1 MIPPGSGLLDDP
13 WISGPSD
20 SLVEV
25 TVLLPNGLLL
35 LLQVHKESTL
45 EQVKECTWREARQRP
60 LYRVLRDRDAYVF
73 TCVSER
79 TSERE
84 EFTDEERRLC
94 DVRPFQAL
102 LKLVDRRA
110 DKTDRAINTQIGL
123 LIGRGVNSF
132 EALQSAEVND
142 FRRNM
147 RAFCSA
153 IADQRAE
160 WPPLEQVKYR
170 YPARVDRCSS
180 QFPPPHMADRVTG
193 DTAFDAHILLER
205 GGSLIVCTSVSA
217 TPRQLLQQ
225 VMQNAR
231 TEEQFLC
238 HTVESLVLKVCG
250 REEYL
255 LEELPL
261 LQYKYVQDKISEGTP
276 PQFLIVPISD
286 IQTDHDIVYAQIEQR
301 DPASKSSRMVLDQC
315 KCVSAWTIKE
325 AFRVRVVSASA
336 VNVEPGA
343 KLAVDAGLY
352 HGTELLCETRRTNE
366 CAVNDDGQCSW
377 DQELEFTLP
386 VQDVPNAAR
395 LCLVMYEVTKGTKG
409 GAQRSRR
416 RVGPDLFA
424 APLAWGNVT
433 TYDYRGVLRSGMKEL
448 SLWAYA
454 DDPQADEPAMLNP
467 MGTAVSNPDRRQ
479 ATHLIL
485 SFHSYDDRRLV
496 CFPKL
501 DEILEC
507 AASCV
512 KEQGSSAHGIGH
524 ASKSH
529 REQLRQIAEQDPLA
543 PVHEQDKQLLWFL
556 RYDCLELPH
565 SLPKL
570 LLSLR
575 WGQHQDVAMMQ
586 ALLQI
591 WKLLK
596 PEQALEL
603 LDYSYP
609 DNFVRSFAVRCLHQ
623 MDDEE
628 LSLYLLQL
636 VQALKHESYLE
647 CDLVKFLLER
657 ALKNRHIGHQMFW
670 LLRCEMHVAAL
681 SVKFGLIL
689 EAYCHG
695 APEHRE
701 ALLRQAEALFKL
713 RTLGEQVHLEASKR
727 KDSREK
733 LVASMQEIMSKETFR
748 ITFRNLCSPLDP
760 CHVFSCIK
768 PEKCRFMDSK
778 MKPLW
783 LVFEN
788 SDSAAEDIAIIFKY
802 GDDLRQD
809 MLTLQMIRIM
819 DKIWKDEGYDFRM
832 IPYQCLST
840 DHNVGLIEV
849 VRRSNTIAN
858 IQKLHNSSA
867 TSAFK
872 KGSLLAWI
880 KDHNKTP
887 ESLKKAVENFT
898 LSCAGYC
905 VATYVLGV
913 ADRHSDN
920 IMIKANGELF
930 HIDYGHILGKFKEKF
945 GIKRERVPFVLTH
958 DFVHVITHG
967 RRNKSASFNRFQQ
980 LCEEAFI
987 ILRRHGSLI
996 ISLFAMMLTTGM
1008 PELTSEKDLDYLR
1021 DTLVLDYSEG
1031 DALAHFRAKFEEA
1044 LSNSWTTSINWFA
1057 HNISKDNK

>member
-1 MIPPGSGLLDDP
+1 MIPPGSGLLLEDP
-13 WISGPSD
+13 WISGPPD

-45 EQVKECTWREARQRP
+45 EQVKESTWREARQLP

-102 LKLVDRRA
+102 LKLVDRRT
-110 DKTDRAINTQIGL
+110 DKADRAVNAQIGL
-123 LIGRGVNSF
+123 LIGKGVNSF
-132 EALQSAEVND
+132 EALQSAEVNE

-147 RAFCSA
+147 RAFCST

-180 QFPPPHMADRVTG
+180 HFPPPHMADRVTE

-205 GGSLIVCTSVSA
+205 GSTLRVSTSVSA
-217 TPRQLLQQ
+217 TPQQLLQQ
-225 VMQNAR
+225 AMQNAS
-231 TEEQFLC
+231 TEEQFVC

-261 LQYKYVQDKISEGTP
+261 LQYKYVQDKISEGIA

-286 IQTDHDIVYAQIEQR
+286 IQTDHDIVYAQIDQR
-301 DPASKSSRMVLDQC
+301 DPTSGSPRAALDQSQ
-315 KCVSAWTIKE
+315 CVSAWTIKE
-325 AFRVRVVSASA
+325 AFRARIVSASA
-336 VNVEPGA
+336 INVEPGA
-343 KLAVDAGLY
+343 KLAVEAGLY

-366 CAVNDDGQCSW
+366 CAANDGQCTW

-395 LCLVMYEVTKGTKG
+395 LCLVMYEVTKGAKG

-433 TYDYRGVLRSGMKEL
+433 AYDYRGVLRSGIKEL

-467 MGTAVSNPDRRQ
+467 MGTAVANPDRRQ
-479 ATHLIL
+479 ATLL
-485 SFHSYDDRRLV
+485 TLCFHSYDDRRLV

-609 DNFVRSFAVRCLHQ
+609 DTFVRSFAVRCLHQ

-727 KDSREK
+727 KDSRDK
-733 LVASMQEIMSKETFR
+733 LVASMRETMSKETFR
-748 ITFRNLCSPLDP
+748 ATFRNLCSPLDP
-760 CHVFSCIK
+760 CHVFSCLR

-858 IQKLHNSSA
+858 IQKMHNSSA

-967 RRNKSASFNRFQQ
+967 RRNKSTSFNRFQQ

>member
-1 MIPPGSGLLDDP
+1 
-13 WISGPSD
+13 
-20 SLVEV
+20 
-25 TVLLPNGLLL
+25 
-35 LLQVHKESTL
+35 
-45 EQVKECTWREARQRP
+45 
-60 LYRVLRDRDAYVF
+60 
-73 TCVSER
+73 
-79 TSERE
+79 
-84 EFTDEERRLC
+84 
-94 DVRPFQAL
+94 
-102 LKLVDRRA
+102 
-110 DKTDRAINTQIGL
+110 
-123 LIGRGVNSF
+123 VNSF
-132 EALQSAEVND
+132 EALQSAEVNE

-147 RAFCSA
+147 RAFCSS

-180 QFPPPHMADRVTG
+180 HFPPPHMADRVTE
-193 DTAFDAHILLER
+193 DTAFDAHILMDR
-205 GGSLIVCTSVSA
+205 GSTLRVTTSVSA
-217 TPRQLLQQ
+217 TPQQLMQQ
-225 VMQNAR
+225 VMQNTS

-261 LQYKYVQDKISEGTP
+261 LQYKYVQDKISEGIP

-286 IQTDHDIVYAQIEQR
+286 IETDHDIVYAQIEQR
-301 DPASKSSRMVLDQC
+301 NPASGSLRAELDQA
-315 KCVSAWTIKE
+315 KCVSAWTITE

-336 VNVEPGA
+336 INVEPGA
-343 KLAVDAGLY
+343 KLAVEAGLY
-352 HGTELLCETRRTNE
+352 HGTELLCETRCTNE
-366 CAVNDDGQCSW
+366 CAANDGQCTW
-377 DQELEFTLP
+377 EQELEFTLP

-395 LCLVMYEVTKGTKG
+395 LCLVMYEVTKGAKG
-409 GAQRSRR
+409 GTQRSRR

-433 TYDYRGVLRSGMKEL
+433 AYDYRGVLRSGTKEL

-454 DDPQADEPAMLNP
+454 EDPQADEMTMLNP
-467 MGTAVSNPDRRQ
+467 MGTAVANPDRRQ
-479 ATHLIL
+479 ATHLTI
-485 SFHSYDDRRLV
+485 SFHLYDERRLV

-501 DEILEC
+501 DEASRTKILEC

-512 KEQGSSAHGIGH
+512 KEQGTSAHGIGH

-609 DNFVRSFAVRCLHQ
+609 DTFVRSFAVRCLHQ

-670 LLRCEMHVAAL
+670 LLSKRSKEAYCSRVSQYHHFAGARCTWAAL

-701 ALLRQAEALFKL
+701 ALLRQAEALSQAAHAG
-713 RTLGEQVHLEASKR
+713 RAGALGSEQER
-727 KDSREK
+727 
-733 LVASMQEIMSKETFR
+733 Q
-748 ITFRNLCSPLDP
+748 
-760 CHVFSCIK
+760 VF
-768 PEKCRFMDSK
+768 
-778 MKPLW
+778 
-783 LVFEN
+783 
-788 SDSAAEDIAIIFKY
+788 
-802 GDDLRQD
+802 
-809 MLTLQMIRIM
+809 
-819 DKIWKDEGYDFRM
+819 
-832 IPYQCLST
+832 
-840 DHNVGLIEV
+840 
-849 VRRSNTIAN
+849 
-858 IQKLHNSSA
+858 
-867 TSAFK
+867 
-872 KGSLLAWI
+872 
-880 KDHNKTP
+880 
-887 ESLKKAVENFT
+887 
-898 LSCAGYC
+898 
-905 VATYVLGV
+905 
-913 ADRHSDN
+913 
-920 IMIKANGELF
+920 
-930 HIDYGHILGKFKEKF
+930 
-945 GIKRERVPFVLTH
+945 
-958 DFVHVITHG
+958 
-967 RRNKSASFNRFQQ
+967 
-980 LCEEAFI
+980 
-987 ILRRHGSLI
+987 
-996 ISLFAMMLTTGM
+996 IS
-1008 PELTSEKDLDYLR
+1008 
-1021 DTLVLDYSEG
+1021 
-1031 DALAHFRAKFEEA
+1031 
-1044 LSNSWTTSINWFA
+1044 
-1057 HNISKDNK
+1057 

>member
-1 MIPPGSGLLDDP
+1 MIPPSPFLLPDP
-13 WISGPSD
+13 WISD
-20 SLVEV
+20 VELHVDV
-25 TVLLPNGLLL
+25 TVLLPNGLVLP
-35 LLQVHKESTL
+35 LQVHRESTL
-45 EQVKECTWREARQRP
+45 EELKQCTWREAERLP
-60 LYRVLRDRDAYVF
+60 LYRCLRGRDTYVF

-84 EFTDEERRLC
+84 EFADEGRKLC

-102 LKLVDRRA
+102 LRLVERPSDKADRQTNA
-110 DKTDRAINTQIGL
+110 QIGL
-123 LIGRGVNSF
+123 LIGKGLNSF
-132 EALQSAEVND
+132 DALKCPEVNE
-142 FRRNM
+142 FRRTM
-147 RAFCSA
+147 RAFCTS
-153 IADQRAE
+153 IADKRAE
-160 WPPLEQVKYR
+160 WSPLDQVKYR
-170 YPARVDRCSS
+170 YPARVDRFCS
-180 QFPPPHMADRVTG
+180 QYPPPHMGDRISADSTFG
-193 DTAFDAHILLER
+193 AEILFEN
-205 GGSLIVCTSVSA
+205 GGMMTMNVAIGA
-217 TPRQLLQQ
+217 TPQALLLL
-225 VMQNAR
+225 VMQSAASG
-231 TEEQFLC
+231 EQFLC
-238 HTVESLVLKVCG
+238 HTVEGLVLKVCG

-261 LQYKYVQDKISEGTP
+261 LQYKYVQEKVSEGST
-276 PQFLIVPISD
+276 PQFTVVPISD
-286 IQTDHDIVYAQIEQR
+286 IQTDHDMVYAQIER
-301 DPASKSSRMVLDQC
+301 CMEPSFCRPSPHPDKL
-315 KCVSAWTIKE
+315 VSAWMIGDP
-325 AFRVRVVSASA
+325 FRVRVLSASS
-336 VNVEPGA
+336 VNVESGA
-343 KLAVDAGLY
+343 KLVVEGGLY
-352 HGTELLCETRRTNE
+352 HGTELLCQTQRTQD
-366 CAVNDDGQCSW
+366 CSVADGRGSW
-377 DQELEFTLP
+377 DQQLCFDLAVRDLP
-386 VQDVPNAAR
+386 QAVR
-395 LCLVMYEVTKGTKG
+395 LCLGLYEVTRGTRHPR
-409 GAQRSRR
+409 ARR
-416 RVGPDLFA
+416 RLGPDLYA
-424 APLAWGNVT
+424 APLAWVNVT
-433 TYDYRGVLRSGMKEL
+433 VYDFRGYLRFGCVDLSMWTY
-448 SLWAYA
+448 
-454 DDPQADEPAMLNP
+454 ADEPHAEEMDLLHP
-467 MGTAVSNPDRRQ
+467 MGTAVFNPEAHH
-479 ATHLIL
+479 ATLLTIQFEPYHP
-485 SFHSYDDRRLV
+485 SHPVRY
-496 CFPKL
+496 PML

-512 KEQGSSAHGIGH
+512 KEKSTYLQGIGH

-543 PVHEQDKQLLWFL
+543 PLHEQDRQLLWFL

-565 SLPKL
+565 VLPKL

-575 WGQHQDVAMMQ
+575 WGDHCDVALMQ

-609 DNFVRSFAVRCLHQ
+609 DNYVRSFAVRCLRQ
-623 MDDEE
+623 MSDEE

-636 VQALKHESYLE
+636 VQALKHESFLD

-670 LLRCEMHVAAL
+670 LLRCEMQVAAL

-695 APEHRE
+695 APDHRE
-701 ALLRQAEALFKL
+701 ALLKQAEALFKL
-713 RTLGEQVHLEASKR
+713 RALGNQIHESSKK

-733 LVASMQEIMSKETFR
+733 MVATMREHMSKEAFR
-748 ITFRNLCSPLDP
+748 ATFRNLCSPLDP
-760 CHVFSCIK
+760 CHVFSQIK
-768 PEKCRFMDSK
+768 PELCRFMDSK

-788 SDSAAEDIAIIFKY
+788 SDAVAEDIAIIFKH

-819 DKIWKDEGYDFRM
+819 DKLWKDEGYDFRM

-840 DHNVGLIEV
+840 DQNVGLIEV
-849 VRRSNTIAN
+849 VRNASTIAN

-872 KGSLLAWI
+872 KGSLFAWI
-880 KDHNKTP
+880 KEHNKTQ
-887 ESLKKAVENFT
+887 ESLRRAVENFT

-967 RRNKSASFNRFQQ
+967 HRRKATAFNRFQEY
-980 LCEEAFI
+980 CERAFL
-987 ILRRHGSLI
+987 ILRRQGSLM

-1021 DTLVLDYSEG
+1021 DALVLDYSEA

-1044 LSNSWTTSINWFA
+1044 LNNSWTTSINWFA

>member
-1 MIPPGSGLLDDP
+1 MIPPGSGLLLEDP
-13 WISGPSD
+13 WISGPPD

-25 TVLLPNGLLL
+25 TVLLPNGLILL
-35 LLQVHKESTL
+35 LRVHKESTL
-45 EQVKECTWREARQRP
+45 EQVKESTWREARQLP

-102 LKLVDRRA
+102 LRLVDRRA
-110 DKTDRAINTQIGL
+110 DKADRAVNTQIGL
-123 LIGRGVNSF
+123 LIGKGVNSF
-132 EALQSAEVND
+132 EALQCSEVNE

-147 RAFCSA
+147 RAFCTA

-170 YPARVDRCSS
+170 YPARIDRCSS
-180 QFPPPHMADRVTG
+180 QFPPPHMADRVSE

-205 GGSLIVCTSVSA
+205 GSTLSLSTSVSA
-217 TPRQLLQQ
+217 TPQQLLQQ
-225 VMQNAR
+225 AMQNAS

-261 LQYKYVQDKISEGTP
+261 LQYKYVQEKIAEGRP
-276 PQFLIVPISD
+276 PQFLIVAISD
-286 IQTDHDIVYAQIEQR
+286 IQTDHDIVYAQIEQSA
-301 DPASKSSRMVLDQC
+301 PVSVSSREALAQDES
-315 KCVSAWTIKE
+315 VSAWTIKE
-325 AFRVRVVSASA
+325 TFRVRVVSASA
-336 VNVEPGA
+336 INVEPGA
-343 KLAVDAGLY
+343 KLAVEAGIY
-352 HGTELLCETRRTNE
+352 HGTELLCETRRTSE
-366 CAVNDDGQCSW
+366 CAANDGQCTW
-377 DQELEFTLP
+377 DQDLEFTLP

-395 LCLVMYEVTKGTKG
+395 LCIVMYEVTKGARG

-416 RVGPDLFA
+416 RLGQDLFA
-424 APLAWGNVT
+424 APLAWANVT
-433 TYDYRGVLRSGMKEL
+433 TYDYRSVLRSGTMEL
-448 SLWAYA
+448 SLWTYA
-454 DDPQADEPAMLNP
+454 EDPQADEPFMLNP
-467 MGTAVSNPDRRQ
+467 MGTAVANPDRRQ
-479 ATHLIL
+479 ATLL
-485 SFHSYDDRRLV
+485 TLCFHTYDASRLV

-570 LLSLR
+570 LLSLH

-609 DNFVRSFAVRCLHQ
+609 DTFVRSFAVRCLHQ

-670 LLRCEMHVAAL
+670 LLRCEMHVASL

-713 RTLGEQVHLEASKR
+713 RTLGEQVHMEASKR
-727 KDSREK
+727 KTGQPRQAGGLDAREHVK
-733 LVASMQEIMSKETFR
+733 GDLPCDLPQSVQPAGSMPR
-748 ITFRNLCSPLDP
+748 
-760 CHVFSCIK
+760 
-768 PEKCRFMDSK
+768 
-778 MKPLW
+778 
-783 LVFEN
+783 
-788 SDSAAEDIAIIFKY
+788 
-802 GDDLRQD
+802 
-809 MLTLQMIRIM
+809 LQ
-819 DKIWKDEGYDFRM
+819 
-832 IPYQCLST
+832 
-840 DHNVGLIEV
+840 
-849 VRRSNTIAN
+849 
-858 IQKLHNSSA
+858 LHQ
-867 TSAFK
+867 T
-872 KGSLLAWI
+872 
-880 KDHNKTP
+880 
-887 ESLKKAVENFT
+887 
-898 LSCAGYC
+898 
-905 VATYVLGV
+905 
-913 ADRHSDN
+913 
-920 IMIKANGELF
+920 
-930 HIDYGHILGKFKEKF
+930 
-945 GIKRERVPFVLTH
+945 
-958 DFVHVITHG
+958 
-967 RRNKSASFNRFQQ
+967 
-980 LCEEAFI
+980 
-987 ILRRHGSLI
+987 
-996 ISLFAMMLTTGM
+996 
-1008 PELTSEKDLDYLR
+1008 
-1021 DTLVLDYSEG
+1021 
-1031 DALAHFRAKFEEA
+1031 
-1044 LSNSWTTSINWFA
+1044 
-1057 HNISKDNK
+1057 

>member
-45 EQVKECTWREARQRP
+45 EQVKECTWREARQLP

-180 QFPPPHMADRVTG
+180 QFPPPHMVDRVTG

-205 GGSLIVCTSVSA
+205 GGSLIVSTSVSA

-276 PQFLIVPISD
+276 PKFLIVPIND
-286 IQTDHDIVYAQIEQR
+286 IQTDHDIVYAQIEQHH
-301 DPASKSSRMVLDQC
+301 PGSKFSRMVLDQC
-315 KCVSAWTIKE
+315 QCVSAWTIKE

-336 VNVEPGA
+336 INAEQGA
-343 KLAVDAGLY
+343 K
-352 HGTELLCETRRTNE
+352 
-366 CAVNDDGQCSW
+366 
-377 DQELEFTLP
+377 
-386 VQDVPNAAR
+386 
-395 LCLVMYEVTKGTKG
+395 
-409 GAQRSRR
+409 
-416 RVGPDLFA
+416 DLFA

-433 TYDYRGVLRSGMKEL
+433 TYDYRGVLRSDTKEL

-872 KGSLLAWI
+872 KGSLLTWI

>member
-1 MIPPGSGLLDDP
+1 MIPPGSGHLLEDP
-13 WISGPSD
+13 WISGPAD
-20 SLVEV
+20 SLVNV
-25 TVLLPNGLLL
+25 TVLLPNGLIL

-45 EQVKECTWREARQRP
+45 EQVKESTWREAQQLP
-60 LYRVLRDRDAYVF
+60 LYRVLRDRNAYVF

-84 EFTDEERRLC
+84 EFADEERRLC

-102 LKLVDRRA
+102 LRLVDRRA
-110 DKTDRAINTQIGL
+110 DKADRAVNTQIGL
-123 LIGRGVNSF
+123 LIGKGVNSF
-132 EALQSAEVND
+132 EALQSPEVNE
-142 FRRNM
+142 FRRKM
-147 RAFCSA
+147 RSFCSS

-180 QFPPPHMADRVTG
+180 RFPPPHMADRVSE

-205 GGSLIVCTSVSA
+205 GSTLSVSTSVSA
-217 TPRQLLQQ
+217 TPQQLLQQ
-225 VMQNAR
+225 AMQNAS

-261 LQYKYVQDKISEGTP
+261 LQYKYVQDKISEGRP

-301 DPASKSSRMVLDQC
+301 EPDNGSSRAALHQGQS
-315 KCVSAWTIKE
+315 VSAWTIKE
-325 AFRVRVVSASA
+325 AYRVTVTSASA
-336 VNVEPGA
+336 INVEPGA
-343 KLAVDAGLY
+343 KLAVEAGLY
-352 HGTELLCETRRTNE
+352 HGTELLCETRRTGE
-366 CAVNDDGQCSW
+366 CSVNDGRCTW

-395 LCLVMYEVTKGTKG
+395 LSLVMYEVTKGARG

-416 RVGPDLFA
+416 RLGPELFA
-424 APLAWGNVT
+424 APLAWANVT
-433 TYDYRGVLRSGMKEL
+433 AYDYRGVLRSGPMEL

-467 MGTAVSNPDRRQ
+467 LGTAVANPDRRQ
-479 ATHLIL
+479 ATLL
-485 SFHSYDDRRLV
+485 LLTFHAYDASRLV

-512 KEQGSSAHGIGH
+512 KEQGSSVHGIGH

-575 WGQHQDVAMMQ
+575 WGHHQDVAMMQ

-701 ALLRQAEALFKL
+701 ALLRQAEAMFKL

-727 KDSREK
+727 KDSRDK
-733 LVASMQEIMSKETFR
+733 LVASMRESMAKETFR
-748 ITFRNLCSPLDP
+748 ATFRNLCSPLDP
-760 CHVFSCIK
+760 CHVFSHIK

-858 IQKLHNSSA
+858 IQKMHNSSA

-872 KGSLLAWI
+872 KDSLLAWI

-920 IMIKANGELF
+920 IMVKSNGELF

-967 RRNKSASFNRFQQ
+967 RRNKSTAFNRFQQ

-1021 DTLVLDYSEG
+1021 DALVLDYSET

>member
-1 MIPPGSGLLDDP
+1 MIPPSPFLVPDP
-13 WISGPSD
+13 WISEAEPHVD
-20 SLVEV
+20 V
-25 TVLLPNGLLL
+25 TVLLPNGLVLP
-35 LLQVHKESTL
+35 LQVHRESTL
-45 EQVKECTWREARQRP
+45 EEVKQYTWREAERLP
-60 LYRVLRDRDAYVF
+60 LYRCLRGRDTYVF

-84 EFTDEERRLC
+84 EFADEERKLC

-102 LKLVDRRA
+102 LRLVERPTDKADRQTNA
-110 DKTDRAINTQIGL
+110 QIGL
-123 LIGRGVNSF
+123 LIGKGLNSF
-132 EALQSAEVND
+132 DALKCPEVNE
-142 FRRNM
+142 FRRTM
-147 RAFCSA
+147 RAFCTS
-153 IADQRAE
+153 IADKRAE
-160 WPPLEQVKYR
+160 WSPLEQVKYR
-170 YPARVDRCSS
+170 YPARVDRFCS
-180 QFPPPHMADRVTG
+180 QYPPPHMGDRISADSTFG
-193 DTAFDAHILLER
+193 AEILFES
-205 GGSLIVCTSVSA
+205 GGMMTVSVA
-217 TPRQLLQQ
+217 VGTTPQALLLL
-225 VMQNAR
+225 VMQSEAS
-231 TEEQFLC
+231 EEQFLC
-238 HTVESLVLKVCG
+238 HTVEGLVLKVCG

-261 LQYKYVQDKISEGTP
+261 LQYKYVQEKVSEGST
-276 PQFLIVPISD
+276 PQFSVVPISD
-286 IQTDHDIVYAQIEQR
+286 IQMDHDMVYAQIEHCMEPSFSR
-301 DPASKSSRMVLDQC
+301 SSPAVQPDKL
-315 KCVSAWTIKE
+315 VSAWTIE
-325 AFRVRVVSASA
+325 EPFHVRVLSASSI
-336 VNVEPGA
+336 NVESGA
-343 KLAVDAGLY
+343 KVAFLINIGVFDVADALYLSTCLISKNYIILCAFFFTPILFFDAATVIADLLTLVGETFDKRSKTGGLSANFSGSSDLRFVSEVEIVATGHLLRTRSLMVCIKNVTQACNHQQLNANDREKLGIRISQPVDTNTLNITPDREIVCPVKYCRNWHFAKFAEYRACENKVVYSILLHAAYRVCSENECTVDALCTSYKQRRSLKHWRRDASGK
-352 HGTELLCETRRTNE
+352 HFVNKCKKVILLC
-366 CAVNDDGQCSW
+366 
-377 DQELEFTLP
+377 F
-386 VQDVPNAAR
+386 
-395 LCLVMYEVTKGTKG
+395 
-409 GAQRSRR
+409 
-416 RVGPDLFA
+416 
-424 APLAWGNVT
+424 
-433 TYDYRGVLRSGMKEL
+433 
-448 SLWAYA
+448 
-454 DDPQADEPAMLNP
+454 
-467 MGTAVSNPDRRQ
+467 
-479 ATHLIL
+479 
-485 SFHSYDDRRLV
+485 
-496 CFPKL
+496 
-501 DEILEC
+501 
-507 AASCV
+507 
-512 KEQGSSAHGIGH
+512 
-524 ASKSH
+524 
-529 REQLRQIAEQDPLA
+529 
-543 PVHEQDKQLLWFL
+543 FL
-556 RYDCLELPH
+556 RLHVVIVFCCTL
-565 SLPKL
+565 
-570 LLSLR
+570 
-575 WGQHQDVAMMQ
+575 QIQ

-609 DNFVRSFAVRCLHQ
+609 DSYVRSFAVRCLRQ
-623 MDDEE
+623 MSDEE

-636 VQALKHESYLE
+636 VQALKHESFLD

-670 LLRCEMHVAAL
+670 LLRCEMQVAAL

-701 ALLRQAEALFKL
+701 ALLKQAEALFKL
-713 RTLGEQVHLEASKR
+713 RALGNQIHESSKK

-733 LVASMQEIMSKETFR
+733 MVATMREHMSKEAFR
-748 ITFRNLCSPLDP
+748 ATFRNLCSPLDP
-760 CHVFSCIK
+760 CHVFSQIK
-768 PEKCRFMDSK
+768 PELCRFMDSK

-788 SDSAAEDIAIIFKY
+788 SDAVAEDIAIIFKH

-819 DKIWKDEGYDFRM
+819 DKLWKDEGYDFRM

-849 VRRSNTIAN
+849 VRNASTIAN

-872 KGSLLAWI
+872 KGSLFAWI
-880 KDHNKTP
+880 KEHNKTQ
-887 ESLKKAVENFT
+887 ESLRRAVENFT

-967 RRNKSASFNRFQQ
+967 HRRKATAFNRFQHY
-980 LCEEAFI
+980 CEQAFL
-987 ILRRHGSLI
+987 ILRRQGSLI

-1021 DTLVLDYSEG
+1021 DALVLDYSEA
-1031 DALAHFRAKFEEA
+1031 DALVHFRAKFEEA
-1044 LSNSWTTSINWFA
+1044 LNNSWTTSINWFA

>member
-1 MIPPGSGLLDDP
+1 MHLIDEGNSKYQYSQHL
-13 WISGPSD
+13 IVS
-20 SLVEV
+20 
-25 TVLLPNGLLL
+25 LLL
-35 LLQVHKESTL
+35 
-45 EQVKECTWREARQRP
+45 A
-60 LYRVLRDRDAYVF
+60 A
-73 TCVSER
+73 
-79 TSERE
+79 
-84 EFTDEERRLC
+84 
-94 DVRPFQAL
+94 
-102 LKLVDRRA
+102 
-110 DKTDRAINTQIGL
+110 
-123 LIGRGVNSF
+123 
-132 EALQSAEVND
+132 
-142 FRRNM
+142 
-147 RAFCSA
+147 
-153 IADQRAE
+153 
-160 WPPLEQVKYR
+160 
-170 YPARVDRCSS
+170 
-180 QFPPPHMADRVTG
+180 
-193 DTAFDAHILLER
+193 
-205 GGSLIVCTSVSA
+205 
-217 TPRQLLQQ
+217 
-225 VMQNAR
+225 
-231 TEEQFLC
+231 
-238 HTVESLVLKVCG
+238 
-250 REEYL
+250 
-255 LEELPL
+255 
-261 LQYKYVQDKISEGTP
+261 
-276 PQFLIVPISD
+276 
-286 IQTDHDIVYAQIEQR
+286 DHDIVYAQIEQHH
-301 DPASKSSRMVLDQC
+301 PGSKSSRMVLDICQ
-315 KCVSAWTIKE
+315 CVSAWTIKE

-336 VNVEPGA
+336 INVEQGA
-343 KLAVDAGLY
+343 KLAVEAGLY

-377 DQELEFTLP
+377 DQELEFKLP

-416 RVGPDLFA
+416 RVGPVSERFA
-424 APLAWGNVT
+424 FCITITITRWESREAAKRPNFLGAIHCQKDRKNGPNISRTYLPPPLAWGNVT
-433 TYDYRGVLRSGMKEL
+433 TYDYRGVLRSGTKEL

-570 LLSLR
+570 LLSLH

-670 LLRCEMHVAAL
+670 LLR
-681 SVKFGLIL
+681 
-689 EAYCHG
+689 
-695 APEHRE
+695 
-701 ALLRQAEALFKL
+701 Q
-713 RTLGEQVHLEASKR
+713 
-727 KDSREK
+727 DSREK

-840 DHNVGLIEV
+840 DHNVGLIEP
-849 VRRSNTIAN
+849 S
-858 IQKLHNSSA
+858 
-867 TSAFK
+867 K